1 MFGKPAQKGKKSSK
15 AKSKTKD
22 EDLFKDDTD
31 IFADVPAAKPK
42 EKKKK
47 KTSEKKSLFKDDDG
61 ECKGSKNFTPLNC
74 AFIKICGFS
83 GKAVTNYRLSFE

>member
-1 MFGKPAQKGKKSSK
+1 MFGKPAPKGKKSSK

-22 EDLFKDDTD
+22 VDLFKDDTD

-47 KTSEKKSLFKDDDG
+47 KTTEKKSLFKDDDG
-61 ECKGSKNFTPLNC
+61 ECMGSKKLHSSKLCIHQNLW
-74 AFIKICGFS
+74 I
-83 GKAVTNYRLSFE
+83 

>member
-47 KTSEKKSLFKDDDG
+47 KTTEKKSLFKDDDG
-61 ECKGSKNFTPLNC
+61 ECMGSKQLHSSKSCIHQNLW
-74 AFIKICGFS
+74 I
-83 GKAVTNYRLSFE
+83 

>member
-47 KTSEKKSLFKDDDG
+47 KTTEKKSLFKDEDG
-61 ECKGSKNFTPLNC
+61 ECKGSKQFYSSKLCIYQNLW
-74 AFIKICGFS
+74 I
-83 GKAVTNYRLSFE
+83 

>member
-1 MFGKPAQKGKKSSK
+1 MFSKPAQKGKKSSK

-47 KTSEKKSLFKDDDG
+47 KTTEKKSLFKDDDG
-61 ECKGSKNFTPLNC
+61 EWHGL
-74 AFIKICGFS
+74 KITSLF
-83 GKAVTNYRLSFE
+83 

>member
-47 KTSEKKSLFKDDDG
+47 KTTEKKSLFKDDDG
-61 ECKGSKNFTPLNC
+61 ECITLLNC

-83 GKAVTNYRLSFE
+83 GKEPVTNYQ